1 MVANQKVTG
10 RSASIP
16 WGIGIGVLVSV
27 LLTVVGSAVVA
38 LLVSSETL
46 PENGIGYCS
55 IVILILSAS
64 IGSAVSYGLIKHRRL
79 VVCMLHGLSYYLVL
93 LGCTALFFGGQYQGM
108 GVTALVVLAGCGT
121 VGLLGLKG
129 GKTTGIKIKKI
140 TSR

>member
-1 MVANQKVTG
+1 M
-10 RSASIP
+10 P
-16 WGIGIGVLVSV
+16 LGVGMGVIFSV
-27 LLTVVGSAVVA
+27 LLTIVGSAVVA
-38 LLVSSETL
+38 LLISREAL

-64 IGSAVSYGLIKHRRL
+64 ISSAVSYGFIKHRRL
-79 VVCMLHGLSYYLVL
+79 VVCLLHGFSYYLVL

-129 GKTTGIKIKKI
+129 EKATAIKMKKI